1 MGVFL
6 AGCVGDEFA
15 KAVDTAL
22 ASING
27 KFLGDAMDRMKPS
40 RALLDR
46 KAIPRI
52 GIVPEARSGFATR
65 KSVQAVRTVH
75 PVRTPEDQGNAA
87 RTGVFENVDGAE
99 SVIHNVEERIR
110 ITSNDRGLRAGI
122 ANQLNLCRKIAEVF
136 RIAHVAMEKSYTVA
150 REDRDISFA
159 PTANEIVHDRNL
171 VSRVAE
177 MKDDVETD
185 KTATTGDNDVQETIL
200 LQGLYGAE
208 LAVPFLQRR
217 KSR

>member
-40 RALLDR
+40 RALLDG
-46 KAIPRI
+46 KLIPSI
-52 GIVPEARSGFATR
+52 GIVLETRVGFSTG

-99 SVIHNVEERIR
+99 AVIRDVEERIR
-110 ITSNDRGLRAGI
+110 ITSDDRGLRAGI
-122 ANQLNLCRKIAEVF
+122 ANQLNLGVEIAEVF
-136 RIAHVAMEKSYTVA
+136 GIAHVAMEQRYT
-150 REDRDISFA
+150 
-159 PTANEIVHDRNL
+159 
-171 VSRVAE
+171 
-177 MKDDVETD
+177 
-185 KTATTGDNDVQETIL
+185 
-200 LQGLYGAE
+200 
-208 LAVPFLQRR
+208 LA
-217 KSR
+217 